1 MVAEVSDRWLEHVR
15 DYAAVPREPICVG
28 NAELS
33 WLAMRLYREYSLGGF
48 ASPLAIEG
56 MMLEIAA
63 GLLRKE
69 DRNSHLRGAIWL
81 SRACDILH
89 ARFHEPLGLSSL
101 ASRVGVHPVH
111 LAREF
116 RRHYGCT
123 VGQYVRRLRVDSASR
138 MLVESESSLVA
149 IALEVGFANQAHFCR
164 IFKLLTGISPARYR
178 SCSTGV
184 SSRHNVSIRKGTS
197 AA

>member
-1 MVAEVSDRWLEHVR
+1 LVAEVSDRWLEHVR